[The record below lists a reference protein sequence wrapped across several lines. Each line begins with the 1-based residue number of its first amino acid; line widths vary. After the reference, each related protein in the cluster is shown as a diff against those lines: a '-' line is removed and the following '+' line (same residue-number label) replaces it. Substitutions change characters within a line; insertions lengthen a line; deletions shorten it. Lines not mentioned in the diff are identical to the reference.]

1 MNEKNQAACK
11 MLSTALTMER
21 KGKDFYDKSADTCK
35 NKECKDIFNMLAKD
49 ETLHIER
56 INKIYGALSSDQPWC
71 DDWDDDAI
79 SRDLKKAFGEMVKKT
94 SAKDVSKYDDVD
106 AVETAIKFEE
116 QGLKF
121 YQEQLDKSK
130 DETEKSFL
138 ELMVREER
146 GHHLALI
153 DMKLYLTDPDTWF
166 IEHEKSGLDG
176 A

>member
-11 MLSTALTMER
+11 MLSAALEMEE
-21 KGKDFYDKSADTCK
+21 KGREFYEKFSRTCE
-35 NKECKDIFNMLAKD
+35 NKECKDIFDMLSKD
-49 ETLHIER
+49 ESLHIKR
-56 INKIYGALSSDQPWC
+56 INKIHEALSTDQPWC
-71 DDWDDDAI
+71 EDWDDEVI
-79 SRDLKKAFGEMVKKT
+79 NKDLKEAFIEMAEKT
-94 SAKDVSKYDDVD
+94 NAKDVKKFNDVE

-121 YQEQLDKSK
+121 YQEKLDKSE
-130 DETEKSFL
+130 DDTEKSFL

-146 GHHLALI
+146 GHYLALT